1 MFEDNNGA
9 LELAKTPRMRPRTKH
24 ISLKY
29 HHFRQQVKDGKV
41 KIEAIDT
48 KVQIADIFTKPLPR
62 LQFETLR
69 RIFLGW

>member
-1 MFEDNNGA
+1 VFEDNNGA